1 MGGENLDLNTQAGL
15 LADVH
20 MDDAQCH
27 IDVLSPTGVFTDA
40 DLNEVAGETRSKT
53 LLQSTFR
60 YQESQSSHFHVC
72 LCLRNDIKA
81 RSCGHLFAC

>member
-1 MGGENLDLNTQAGL
+1 MGGENFHLNTQAGL

-40 DLNEVAGETRSKT
+40 DLNEVAGLRRDSEQDAVPEHLQLPRISK
-53 LLQSTFR
+53 LPLS
-60 YQESQSSHFHVC
+60 C
-72 LCLRNDIKA
+72 LPVPKK
-81 RSCGHLFAC
+81 